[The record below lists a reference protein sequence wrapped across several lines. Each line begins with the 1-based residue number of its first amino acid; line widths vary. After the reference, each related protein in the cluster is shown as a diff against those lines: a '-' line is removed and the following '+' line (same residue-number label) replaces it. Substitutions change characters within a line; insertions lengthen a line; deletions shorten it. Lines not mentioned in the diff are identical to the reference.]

1 MYGYMR
7 MEQLTI
13 IKYSRTYKLAVCMSW
28 RERERG
34 RGQRKEGRKEIR
46 KKGRHTEKEGKCKE
60 GRKE

>member
-1 MYGYMR
+1 MR

-13 IKYSRTYKLAVCMSW
+13 IKYSTTYKLAVCMSW

-46 KKGRHTEKEGKCKE
+46 KKGRHRKGREVQRREKGIES
-60 GRKE
+60 R